1 MIVRRICRSHKKTT
15 VFGIFT
21 NNNTNLSVMFIKI
34 GDIKP
39 ADYKGIKVLAAHGL
53 HSDIFR
59 MLNPY
64 LKRGMHILD
73 FGCGQGAFSQR
84 LIDAGA
90 IVDACDIDTDQIKAQ
105 VQRKFKLDLNK
116 AEILNSISDKYDM
129 VVAVEILEHL
139 NNPWK
144 YLSDCLSV
152 LKEDGIIVLSTP
164 NISSFPSRLRFF
176 MRGTILAYEKTD
188 LAHGHITPLS
198 YVQLENMFNYYNIDI
213 LEKGHAGTIPF
224 FHLFGVS
231 TFSFFRNIILPFF
244 YPFMTGPKKGRSLVY
259 ILRKN

>member
-1 MIVRRICRSHKKTT
+1 MAKKKT

-21 NNNTNLSVMFIKI
+21 NNNPNLSFMFIKI

-39 ADYKGIKVLAAHGL
+39 PDYKGIKVLAAHGL
-53 HSDIFR
+53 HSDIFEI
-59 MLNPY
+59 LNPF
-64 LKRGMHILD
+64 LKKGMHILD

-84 LIDAGA
+84 LIDAGM

-105 VQRKFKLDLNK
+105 VHGKFKLDLNK
-116 AEILNSISDKYDM
+116 AEIL
-129 VVAVEILEHL
+129 
-139 NNPWK
+139 NPWK

-152 LKEDGIIVLSTP
+152 LKEGGIIVLSTP

-176 MRGTILAYEKTD
+176 MRGTLLAYEKTD

-198 YVQLENMFNYYNIDI
+198 YVQLENMFSFYKMDI
-213 LEKGHAGTIPF
+213 LKKGYAGTIPF
-224 FHLFGVS
+224 FHLFGLS
-231 TFSFFRNIILPFF
+231 TFSVFRNIFLPFF